1 MNFRAGR
8 VLVLLTL
15 CCLSTASHALAG
27 LPAAHTAHVAT
38 PVPAGT
44 YRLSDG
50 LGPTLIVCLFRSR
63 GACRPNRVVGT
74 IAAWKGLEQCGIL
87 SALSEVRTQPGLCEF
102 FGDQTGTTR
111 GSDTRRRREAGRR
124 RDAGRRDAERRL

>member
-27 LPAAHTAHVAT
+27 LPATPTGRVAR
-38 PVPAGT
+38 PVRAGT
-44 YRLSDG
+44 HVRAGPYLPSDG

-102 FGDQTGTTR
+102 FGDGTRTTR
-111 GSDTRRRREAGRR
+111 RDDTG
-124 RDAGRRDAERRL
+124 GRRDVGRTL